1 MKTITLT
8 GEQAS
13 LLVMYI
19 IMTTNYRKGEMEACR
34 ELGEEK
40 KDDGITLKFPNIAA
54 NANWWEKANTR
65 LEEIKQIIDEAPYS
79 DERLFPPM
87 P

>member
-8 GEQAS
+8 GEQAN
-13 LLVMYI
+13 LLAIYI
-19 IMTTNYRKGEMEACR
+19 TMTTNYRKRETEACR

-40 KDDGITLKFPNIAA
+40 NDEGMLRYPNMAA

-65 LEEIKQIIDEAPYS
+65 LEEIKEIIDKAPYS
-79 DERLFPPM
+79 DERLFPLM